1 MINKAYV
8 DFSKTW
14 PGPNGYIMVSKVEF
28 PNQKLNFSGC
38 PPEAVVQKVEEILG
52 GLYYRMTATQKLL
65 GQAKERLC

>member
-1 MINKAYV
+1 
-8 DFSKTW
+8 
-14 PGPNGYIMVSKVEF
+14 MVSKVEF

-38 PPEAVVQKVEEILG
+38 PPEAVVQKVEEILD

>member
-1 MINKAYV
+1 
-8 DFSKTW
+8 
-14 PGPNGYIMVSKVEF
+14 MVSKVEF